1 MNETVRLSALDA
13 VDRAPNG
20 YAVRIEPKDRTKEQN
35 AKLHAELGEIA
46 KSTPWAGQLRDTE
59 TWKRLIVAAWL
70 RERGEP
76 IELLPAL
83 DGHGVDVVFRH
94 TSKMTIKEVAELIEY
109 VQAWKSLNITRAA

>member
-1 MNETVRLSALDA
+1 MSALNA
-13 VDRAPNG
+13 VDRAPEG
-20 YAVRIEPKDRTKEQN
+20 YAVRIEPKDRTKDQN

-46 KSTPWAGQLRDTE
+46 KAIPWAGRMRDTE

-70 RERGEP
+70 RERGES

-94 TSKMTIKEVAELIEY
+94 TSKMTVKEVAELIEY
-109 VQAWKSLNITRAA
+109 VQAWKAMNIKRAA